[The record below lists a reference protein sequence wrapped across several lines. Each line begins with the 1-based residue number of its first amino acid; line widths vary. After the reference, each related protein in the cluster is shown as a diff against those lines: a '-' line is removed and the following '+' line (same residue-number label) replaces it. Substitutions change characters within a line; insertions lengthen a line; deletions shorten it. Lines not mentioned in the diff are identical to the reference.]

1 MMKTLLLANTSKKG
15 NNMKKLIIT
24 IETYIDDKNVDK
36 YLENCENLIVETIRN
51 ADLSKKVVND
61 WGDTIYIEIME
72 GGK

>member
-1 MMKTLLLANTSKKG
+1 
-15 NNMKKLIIT
+15 MKKLIIT

-36 YLENCENLIVETIRN
+36 YLENCENLIVETVRN

-72 GGK
+72 DGK

>member
-72 GGK
+72 GRK

>member
-1 MMKTLLLANTSKKG
+1 MKTLLLANTSKKG

-51 ADLSKKVVND
+51 ADLSKKVVKD

-72 GGK
+72 DGK